1 MTKRR
6 HSLKNQ
12 TEEEGVRQAV
22 GPFRLRD
29 NNLTLSLSAVPSTEF
44 TAALLIQAPSSFLC
58 SAQSMFAL
66 LIITSDGPK
75 SEKSFLSSIDK
86 RIDNEE
92 DCGLNT
98 SLCTQMSKHMCFCS
112 QFYYWE
118 SRMEMTSGIARLN
131 HFDRW
136 VEAFHSSNSNSEY
149 KYALLFSVRN
159 ILYIGLTHTCV
170 KQQWKLGGSE

>member
-6 HSLKNQ
+6 HSVKNQ
-12 TEEEGVRQAV
+12 TEEGESDKQPGLSVSEIIIWHCPCQRSR
-22 GPFRLRD
+22 P
-29 NNLTLSLSAVPSTEF
+29 LSL
-44 TAALLIQAPSSFLC
+44 LRRWLIQAPSSFLC

-86 RIDNEE
+86 GIDNKE
-92 DCGLNT
+92 DCGFWTT
-98 SLCTQMSKHMCFCS
+98 SLCTQMSKHTCFCS

-136 VEAFHSSNSNSEY
+136 VEAFHSSNSSSE
-149 KYALLFSVRN
+149 
-159 ILYIGLTHTCV
+159 
-170 KQQWKLGGSE
+170 

>member
-12 TEEEGVRQAV
+12 TEEGGVRQAA

-44 TAALLIQAPSSFLC
+44 TATLLIQAPSSFLC

-86 RIDNEE
+86 GIDNKE
-92 DCGLNT
+92 DCGVNT
-98 SLCTQMSKHMCFCS
+98 SLCTQMSKRTCFCS

-136 VEAFHSSNSNSEY
+136 VEAFHSSNSSSEY
-149 KYALLFSVRN
+149 KYA
-159 ILYIGLTHTCV
+159 
-170 KQQWKLGGSE
+170 

>member
-1 MTKRR
+1 MLPLRKGGVPFVMKPTLNENDKAMPLREKSNRR
-6 HSLKNQ
+6 G
-12 TEEEGVRQAV
+12 GVRQAA
-22 GPFRLRD
+22 GPFCLRD

-86 RIDNEE
+86 GIDNKE

-98 SLCTQMSKHMCFCS
+98 SLCTQM
-112 QFYYWE
+112 
-118 SRMEMTSGIARLN
+118 
-131 HFDRW
+131 
-136 VEAFHSSNSNSEY
+136 
-149 KYALLFSVRN
+149 N
-159 ILYIGLTHTCV
+159 IRVFVLGLTTEN
-170 KQQWKLGGSE
+170 QEWK